1 MHRLRVAF
9 ILFCIIPLAGAQEW
23 RAVPDK
29 STIKFVASY
38 DDSSFEGH
46 FQRFSSRFLF
56 DENMPSDSRLSST
69 IDVTSVNTRSRDR
82 DEALAEQEWFY
93 FRKFPEATFTS
104 QSIIK
109 LDENLLQVK
118 GLLTIRDQQ
127 NEITFPM
134 QWTSAGEHYRVAKA
148 HIPLDRRD
156 YQIGTGEWLKDNTIG
171 FDVEVIFSLT
181 YQASDKNP

>member
-1 MHRLRVAF
+1 MRRLLLAF
-9 ILFCIIPLAGAQEW
+9 ILFCLAPLATAQEW
-23 RAVPDK
+23 LAIPEK

-38 DDSSFEGH
+38 DDSSFEGD

-56 DENMPSDSRLSST
+56 DQNTPSHSRLSST

-82 DEALAEQEWFY
+82 DEALAGKEWFY
-93 FRKFPEATFTS
+93 FSKFPEATFTS
-104 QSIIK
+104 QSIIM
-109 LDENLLQVK
+109 LDENLLQIK

-134 QWTSAGEHYRVAKA
+134 QWASEGEHYRVAKA
-148 HIPLDRRD
+148 RIPLDRRD

-171 FDVEVIFSLT
+171 FDVEVFFSLT
-181 YQASDKNP
+181 YQASDKNY